1 MFRRGLL
8 IALLQGITQAGNA
21 QQPALKDPMQPYRP
35 PSAAQSVSGGWR
47 LTSIVRS
54 GERRVAVLNGKAL
67 REGDS
72 INGAVVEAIE
82 AWQVRLKRA
91 EKSIVIP
98 LRRSKVSSDTI
109 QREAKP

>member
-8 IALLQGITQAGNA
+8 IALLQGIAQAGTA
-21 QQPALKDPMQPYRP
+21 QQPALKDPMQPYTP
-35 PSAAQSVSGGWR
+35 PSAAQTASGGWR
-47 LTSIVRS
+47 LTNIVRA
-54 GERRVAVLNGKAL
+54 GERRVAVLNGKAV

-72 INGAVVEAIE
+72 INGARIEAIE
-82 AWQVRLKRA
+82 AWQVRLKRG

-98 LRRSKVSSDTI
+98 LRRSKVSDDTI